1 MVRGGICN
9 HSTEEI
15 TGTKSCFV
23 PGFFILTLINF
34 FKIEEWSYANIHK
47 FSVLSVS
54 YDGQLISKLKQMIMV
69 PQKPG

>member
-15 TGTKSCFV
+15 TGTKPCFV
-23 PGFFILTLINF
+23 PGFFIFPLINF
-34 FKIEEWSYANIHK
+34 FKTEEWSYDNIHK
-47 FSVLSVS
+47 FSVLLVP
-54 YDGQLISKLKQMIMV
+54 YDGQLISKLKQMIMG